1 MLYLWRFIKGYV
13 YFECNGGFVERFIN
27 LCASHKVNVW
37 NLKGHDKTISG
48 YVSKKQSKQLPDF
61 AQRVGT
67 ELQFGDMHGLPAF
80 LENNKGRVGLLI
92 GIALILVIINILG
105 MFTWTV
111 EINGVNNLSEA
122 SLYSQLEEV
131 GIHSGMFKPTIDQ
144 YDKKQ
149 LVLKNIDGIAWA
161 SVNINGTVL
170 TVEMSE
176 SEKKP
181 KIVDTQVP
189 CNIKAK
195 TSGQIKRIGTK
206 AGTCECAV
214 GDAVVKGQ
222 VLISG
227 ITEDKY
233 GDLSIVHA
241 DGAII
246 ADTKYCL
253 QTKVPLSYDIS
264 IPQRAQYSRKMA
276 DLMGVRFTYQFASSP
291 ATNYFTKRRHDSFFF
306 EKNRIPL
313 SITTEN
319 LYSITNKTV
328 NLSEKQA
335 KAIAQKLMILE
346 KLFALNDKEI
356 TKESFEYEVKD
367 NCMILSGNYS
377 CVEDIGYSEKIQIEE
392 NTELFD
398 GIPDTD
404 TQDNSSDSQ

>member
-1 MLYLWRFIKGYV
+1 MLFLWRLIKGYV

-48 YVSKKQSKQLPDF
+48 FVSKKQSAQLPDF

-67 ELQFGDMHGLPAF
+67 ELQFGEAHGLPAF
-80 LENNKGRVGLLI
+80 FQNNKSRVGLLI
-92 GIALILVIINILG
+92 GIVLILMIINIFG

-111 EINGVNNLSEA
+111 EINGVHSLSEA
-122 SLYSQLEEV
+122 SLYSQLEKV
-131 GIHSGMFKPTIDQ
+131 GIHSGMFKPAIDQ
-144 YDKKQ
+144 YEKKQ
-149 LVLKNIDGIAWA
+149 LILKNIDGIAWA

-181 KIVDTQVP
+181 KIVDVQVP
-189 CNIKAK
+189 CNIKAEK
-195 TSGQIKRIGTK
+195 SGQIKRIGTK

-214 GDAVVKGQ
+214 GDAVVEGQ

-227 ITEDKY
+227 IIEDKY

-246 ADTKYCL
+246 ADTEYRL
-253 QTKVPLSYDIS
+253 QTTVPLSYNINL
-264 IPQRAQYSRKMA
+264 PKKAQYSRKMA

-319 LYSITNKTV
+319 LYSLTNKTV
-328 NLSEKQA
+328 NLSQKQA

-356 TKESFEYEVKD
+356 TNVSFEYEVQD
-367 NCMILSGNYS
+367 NCMILSGIYS
-377 CVEDIGYSEKIQIEE
+377 CVEDIGYSEDIQIEE

-398 GIPDTD
+398 GVPDTNKEE
-404 TQDNSSDSQ
+404 QSSDSQ